1 MSKKTSKPTKRISRP
16 WIFLPLILAILVSGC
31 SNQPEIPDSGEY
43 KGAELSGQA
52 AGFTLTDQTGASI
65 SLSDFDEKVVVLSFM
80 DSQCKEVCP
89 LTAVHLRD
97 SNEMLED
104 QARSV
109 AFIGI
114 NVNVEAN
121 RVADVLAATQK
132 WRLDEIPSWHFLTG
146 SSEAL
151 EPIWNAY
158 GIGVVHEHEE
168 ADDIL
173 HTPGLF
179 LIDQSGQKRWYISTP
194 FDPAGTPQWTEP
206 LSDLLAKRVRELL
219 GES

>member
-1 MSKKTSKPTKRISRP
+1 MFPIL
-16 WIFLPLILAILVSGC
+16 FLALLVSGC
-31 SNQPEIPDSGEY
+31 INQPETSDSGEY
-43 KGAELSGQA
+43 KGAALGGQA
-52 AGFTLTDQTGASI
+52 ADFSLTDQTGAPI
-65 SLSDFDEKVVVLSFM
+65 SLSDFDEKVVVLTFM

-89 LTAVHLRD
+89 LTAVHLRET
-97 SNEMLED
+97 NEMLED

-121 RVADVLAATQK
+121 RVAAVLAATQK

-146 SSEAL
+146 SPEAL
-151 EPIWNAY
+151 EPIWKAY
-158 GIGVVHEHEE
+158 GIGVVHEHDEG
-168 ADDIL
+168 DDIL

-194 FDPAGTPQWTEP
+194 FDATGTPQWTAP
-206 LSDLLAKRVRELL
+206 LSDLLAERIRELL
-219 GES
+219 DES